1 MSANTE
7 TTQHGQFSFSGRT
20 IGKMLRKRRG
30 GGNSSSEK
38 RPLRR
43 HQQLKPSGKN
53 RFPNGF
59 RYRAAGTWETLPDG
73 RERYV
78 PSPIVYPGC

>member
-1 MSANTE
+1 MSKSSADL
-7 TTQHGQFSFSGRT
+7 QGQYAFSGRT
-20 IGKMLRKRRG
+20 IGKGLRKRRG
-30 GGNSSSEK
+30 GSNGSSEH

-43 HQQLKPSGKN
+43 KTQPEPRGKN
-53 RFPNGF
+53 RFPQGY

-73 RERYV
+73 KERYV